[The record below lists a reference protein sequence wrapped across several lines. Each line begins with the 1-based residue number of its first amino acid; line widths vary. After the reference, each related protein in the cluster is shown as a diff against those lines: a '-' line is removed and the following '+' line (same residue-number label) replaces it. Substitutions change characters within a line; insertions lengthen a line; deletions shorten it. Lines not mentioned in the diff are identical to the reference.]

1 MKPGLARVRRQL
13 RVPNA
18 RIENAQCAQ
27 DPWTPDVI
35 GAGAHWWLFDEG
47 SGEAVADANGALNGQ
62 LGSTSSSDTSDP
74 TWVSEGLDFDGG
86 DDYVTCGDVLAWDR
100 DQPRTMLVVGNLD
113 STGAGAFV
121 SLANKSKIVSP
132 FTGYSLGLVN
142 NKLVVSIIGYD
153 PGPSVKYIE
162 RRSADNMP
170 TGTWMSVGC
179 TYDGSRDAT
188 GMQLYRDAAAL
199 TMTTFSNSGVG
210 ATSTDATSLEFGA
223 RDGANGPLNG
233 KLALVLMIPAEA
245 APTQTVKLHNWTRAI
260 VAAAPKS
267 ITLPLAS

>member
-1 MKPGLARVRRQL
+1 MKPSLHRVRRLL
-13 RVPNA
+13 RVPGS
-18 RIENAQCAQ
+18 RIENARTTL
-27 DPWTPDVI
+27 DPWTPAAID
-35 GAGAHWWLFDEG
+35 ANAHWWLLDEG
-47 SGEAVADANGALNGQ
+47 SGQAIADANGALNGQ
-62 LGSTSSSDTSDP
+62 LGSTSGSDTNDP
-74 TWVSEGLDFDGG
+74 TWVDEGLDFDGM
-86 DDYVTCGDVLAWDR
+86 DNYATFGDVLAWDR

-121 SLANKSKIVSP
+121 SLANKSKFTFP

-142 NKLVVSIIGYD
+142 NKLVMSVIGYD

-188 GMQLYRDAAAL
+188 GMQLYRDGDAL
-199 TMTTFSNSGVG
+199 AMTTYSNSGVG
-210 ATSTDATSLEFGA
+210 ATSTDTTPLEFGA

-233 KLALVLMIPAEA
+233 KQALVAMIPAEA
-245 APTQTVKLHNWTRAI
+245 TPAQMVKLHNWARAI
-260 VAAAPKS
+260 VVAAPKS